1 VLAEIANGPTEVS
14 PEDLQQVRHTIQSE
28 GLLFK
33 VRVVGS
39 EVNSRAQRPEQLSGA
54 SVNQRL

>member
-1 VLAEIANGPTEVS
+1 VLAEIANGPAEVS
-14 PEDLQQVRHTIQSE
+14 PQDLEQVRHTIQSE

-39 EVNSRAQRPEQLSGA
+39 EVNSKVRRPELSGSNA
-54 SVNQRL
+54 NQRL